1 MDKHVDKNQPKKH
14 DKPQGSKLADR
25 ADRIE
30 AQLKE
35 FGAKLD
41 KISSKADQAG
51 ANAKADH
58 KKRIDDSKAKYQLA
72 RTKFD
77 EFRAAASDK
86 REAFKAGMESAWHE
100 FETAFKG
107 LAE

>member
-1 MDKHVDKNQPKKH
+1 MDKHTDKNQPKK
-14 DKPQGSKLADR
+14 QGKGTDSKLVER

-51 ANAKADH
+51 GNTNADH
-58 KKRIDDSKAKYQLA
+58 KKRIDDSKAKYQIA

-86 REAFKAGMESAWHE
+86 RDSFKAGMESSWHE